1 MRNEKYETKIF
12 SHFVFHISY
21 LKNMWAHITPVPNAV
36 FDCYLKEL
44 KLEELKI
51 LLLIIRQ
58 TLGWKNK
65 KNKSERKECDWISGT
80 QLAAKTGC
88 SKRAIISAIQ
98 FLVEK
103 NLIDVL
109 DESGELLDTPDK
121 RKGKQKL
128 FYRLASAN
136 FAVPDGIGTGPDKIC
151 GTGVENMGKMAVNKG
166 ISDSTNANSAED
178 LRKKVTALAQK
189 MHYTKETLQNKFL
202 QKN

>member
-1 MRNEKYETKIF
+1 MRNTKQNKF
-12 SHFVFHISY
+12 SHFTFHISHF
-21 LKNMWAHITPVPNAV
+21 KSMWTHITPVPNAV

-44 KLEELKI
+44 KLAELKI

-58 TLGWKNK
+58 TLGWENK
-65 KNKSERKECDWISGT
+65 KTKTERKECDWISGT

-136 FAVPDGIGTGPDKIC
+136 FAVPDGIGTGVD
-151 GTGVENMGKMAVNKG
+151 NLGKRAVNKG
-166 ISDSTNANSAED
+166 ISPLSNANSAED

-189 MHYTKETLQNKFL
+189 MHYTKETLTK
-202 QKN
+202 